1 MVDEQTPPPSASTEK
16 HSVLESCFP
25 VLLPEFRTLS
35 ELAAKFDLHAF
46 AAENSDLIN
55 QHNVQEVTKMT
66 LDTNTETSVAEATG
80 KSLTYLKRTAPFEA
94 DEHRPRKALFDGNK
108 TFTQNADIT
117 NVSSQSPLVDL
128 FYDLGENTPT
138 CKLEDVLTR
147 AWSENALLT
156 LKIIFNARSIH
167 LGKSSRTAAYGALG
181 WLANHYPVTF
191 LTNLQ
196 WLVRPVIEVKTLKPQ
211 QSTNVRDEDDFEI
224 VDPEGPEIAIKE
236 AAGDHDVPKG
246 VSHGYWKDLLNLV
259 VFAAKDQLK
268 LDGDFSSLLN
278 QHRSNSEGYKRKGGQ
293 DRGTTKELRRKKV
306 GDQNERVQEKL
317 KSDPFYRALH
327 VSVAQLFAE
336 QLRADKAL
344 LDSGK
349 RIDMKRLSLAAKWA
363 PTFGGFHD
371 KHTFIVSSI
380 AEILFPEPELY
391 CPDATNR
398 EHYLRHVR
406 ELLRKQF
413 LSPLRKALGVVERN
427 IAAETFEDIDYS
439 RVPSIAMDRY
449 TGLFIRKHIEHFTKY
464 VEDVSH
470 GKAQISGAILLPS
483 TLVRKACHL
492 GDSREG
498 RISRDKKVQAVPT
511 QRTIQRNVVEG
522 QWQRLV
528 ERVRNAGALQSS
540 IAVCDVSGSM
550 FGPVLKDG
558 STPLHSSIGLSLLV
572 AEVTVGPFGRKLIT
586 FSQNPECVDLDDIDY
601 GTNSLCDMVESVR
614 HMGWGGNT
622 DLVAVFENLLED
634 AKRFNVSQDEMIKQV
649 FVFSDMQFD
658 QGMDQGIWT
667 SSYDRIKTAYANA
680 GYDMPKLV
688 FWNLAGA
695 TDKPVTVNER
705 NTALVSGYS
714 QGMLRAFLETGALE
728 GTEEIIE
735 QAIDGYD
742 GMMEVKRVTNIDPL
756 MVVKKSVEHD
766 AYSMLKVLD

>member
-1 MVDEQTPPPSASTEK
+1 
-16 HSVLESCFP
+16 
-25 VLLPEFRTLS
+25 
-35 ELAAKFDLHAF
+35 
-46 AAENSDLIN
+46 
-55 QHNVQEVTKMT
+55 MT
-66 LDTNTETSVAEATG
+66 LDTNVETSAAEAKG
-80 KSLTYLKRTAPFEA
+80 KSLTCLKRMAPFEA
-94 DEHRPRKALFDGNK
+94 DEHRPHKTLFDGNK
-108 TFTQNADIT
+108 TFTQNADVT

-181 WLANHYPVTF
+181 WLANHHPVTF
-191 LTNLQ
+191 LTNLE
-196 WLVRPVIEVKTLKPQ
+196 WLVHPVIEVKTPKPR
-211 QSTNVRDEDDFEI
+211 QSTNVGDEDDFEI
-224 VDPEGPEIAIKE
+224 VNAEGPEFAITE
-236 AAGDHDVPKG
+236 AAGGYDVPKG
-246 VSHGYWKDLLNLV
+246 ISHGYWKDLLNLV

-268 LDGDFSSLLN
+268 LDGDFSN
-278 QHRSNSEGYKRKGGQ
+278 KRGQ
-293 DRGTTKELRRKKV
+293 DRGTAKELRRQKV
-306 GDQNERVQEKL
+306 GEQNERVQDKL
-317 KSDPFYRALH
+317 KFDPFYRALH

-336 QLRADKAL
+336 QLRVDKAL

-349 RIDMKRLSLAAKWA
+349 RADLKKLSLAAKWA

-380 AEILFPEPELY
+380 AEILFPEPALY

-398 EHYLRHVR
+398 EHYLCH
-406 ELLRKQF
+406 
-413 LSPLRKALGVVERN
+413 RN
-427 IAAETFEDIDYS
+427 IAAETFENIDYS

-449 TGLFIRKHIEHFTKY
+449 AGLFIRKDLEHFTKY

-470 GKAQISGAILLPS
+470 GKAQISGATLLPS

-492 GDSREG
+492 GASIKG
-498 RISRDKKVQAVPT
+498 QTGRDKKVQAVAA
-511 QRTIQRNVVEG
+511 QRTIQRNVVDS

-550 FGPVLKDG
+550 FGPPLKDG

-586 FSQNPECVDLDDIDY
+586 FSQNPECIDIENNDH
-601 GTNSLCDMVESVR
+601 GTNSLCATVESVR

-622 DLVAVFENLLED
+622 NLVAVFENLLED
-634 AKRFNVSQDEMIKQV
+634 AKRFNVSQDEIIKQV

-688 FWNLAGA
+688 YWNLAGA

-714 QGMLRAFLETGALE
+714 HGMLRAFLETGALE

-735 QAIDGYD
+735 QAVDGYD
-742 GMMEVKRVTNIDPL
+742 GMMEVKRVTKIDPL

-766 AYSMLKVLD
+766 AYSMLKVVD